1 MLSHT
6 AVWDKWEIEKISFLI
21 SLAYRSASTHF
32 EPLVDEPVEEDQ
44 DLEDSTLT
52 QGLSEGK

>member
-44 DLEDSTLT
+44 VTAPLPRISCLI
-52 QGLSEGK
+52 LL